1 MKRPW
6 NKRLIYKFF
15 LSYLAIVIL
24 LSAGFFVYSSHFLRE
39 AHVTSVGKV
48 MEQKA
53 WVLARLLPWSDEP
66 GALDAICRSL
76 AQELGVRITVIA
88 RDGTVIGDSEEP
100 AIHLENHRTRPE
112 VMEAFS
118 GGTGGSVR
126 HSTSVNQE
134 LLYRAY
140 RQTQGDNQRIV
151 RVAVPLNDIQDVT
164 ASLGRTLFFGLL
176 LCSLFGLTV
185 AYFFSR
191 RLSQRINGLVDFSRA
206 IARGDFSQ
214 RFLPRNEDDEL
225 HVLEQNLHEMTLKI
239 RDNINDVRSEKEK
252 FDSILRCMVEGLLVL
267 DPKGNVLLI
276 NEHAKRMF
284 RVAGDPIQTGS
295 FVEISRSPEMR
306 KVVQEVMAFDFSKSV
321 YSKRVSLEDGRWFR
335 VNGVSLRNGTG
346 RASGSIL
353 VFHDITEIQRL
364 ETVRS
369 DFVANVS
376 HELRTPL
383 TAIRG
388 YVETLLN
395 HPPTDPRDANQFLA
409 IIERHSARLTR
420 LTQDLLTLSDLES
433 GSVQIA
439 RKPVEAGQLVQR
451 VLEVFWDQAA
461 KKQVQLSQII
471 EPDLP
476 PLSGDLDRLQQLF
489 INLVDN
495 AVKYTPSG
503 GQVTIS
509 VTRVPAN
516 NNGTEP
522 RVEIAVAD
530 TGPGIPEKDLPRLT
544 ERFYRVD
551 KARSRDLGGTGLG
564 LAIVKHIVQAHQGE
578 LKIQSALG
586 KGTIFRVLLPLEPS
600 PNHQLESPPL
610 HR

>member
-1 MKRPW
+1 
-6 NKRLIYKFF
+6 
-15 LSYLAIVIL
+15 
-24 LSAGFFVYSSHFLRE
+24 
-39 AHVTSVGKV
+39 
-48 MEQKA
+48 
-53 WVLARLLPWSDEP
+53 
-66 GALDAICRSL
+66 
-76 AQELGVRITVIA
+76 
-88 RDGTVIGDSEEP
+88 
-100 AIHLENHRTRPE
+100 
-112 VMEAFS
+112 
-118 GGTGGSVR
+118 
-126 HSTSVNQE
+126 
-134 LLYRAY
+134 
-140 RQTQGDNQRIV
+140 
-151 RVAVPLNDIQDVT
+151 
-164 ASLGRTLFFGLL
+164 
-176 LCSLFGLTV
+176 
-185 AYFFSR
+185 
-191 RLSQRINGLVDFSRA
+191 
-206 IARGDFSQ
+206 
-214 RFLPRNEDDEL
+214 
-225 HVLEQNLHEMTLKI
+225 
-239 RDNINDVRSEKEK
+239 
-252 FDSILRCMVEGLLVL
+252 
-267 DPKGNVLLI
+267 
-276 NEHAKRMF
+276 
-284 RVAGDPIQTGS
+284 
-295 FVEISRSPEMR
+295 
-306 KVVQEVMAFDFSKSV
+306 
-321 YSKRVSLEDGRWFR
+321 
-335 VNGVSLRNGTG
+335 
-346 RASGSIL
+346 
-353 VFHDITEIQRL
+353 
-364 ETVRS
+364 
-369 DFVANVS
+369 
-376 HELRTPL
+376 
-383 TAIRG
+383 
-388 YVETLLN
+388 
-395 HPPTDPRDANQFLA
+395 
-409 IIERHSARLTR
+409 